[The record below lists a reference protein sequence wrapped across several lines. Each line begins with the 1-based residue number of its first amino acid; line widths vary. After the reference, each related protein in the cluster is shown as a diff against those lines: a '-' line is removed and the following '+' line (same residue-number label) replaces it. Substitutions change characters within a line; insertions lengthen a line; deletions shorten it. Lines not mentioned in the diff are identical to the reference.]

1 MSSIFFFVFKVLVK
15 SKTKISEERR
25 IRRSEIDFFNP
36 WKKANKPFDTKSF
49 LLFLAEFWIIILL
62 LFVFLCYQVIIQ
74 KKIDYLGSSGTYCTP
89 CTAQLRESTN
99 QKTEAFCLC
108 PKQPI
113 TVQSSQGHV
122 TSNCR
127 AKFDEKCFEKSLDGA
142 FIQKVV
148 LKWPFVVIQRHL
160 FFIECRYLVYSVTRF
175 DYFLIQKWHFL
186 TVNCTFPT
194 ADWDIYQQQ

>member
-1 MSSIFFFVFKVLVK
+1 M
-15 SKTKISEERR
+15 
-25 IRRSEIDFFNP
+25 
-36 WKKANKPFDTKSF
+36 
-49 LLFLAEFWIIILL
+49 
-62 LFVFLCYQVIIQ
+62 FLCYQVIIQ

-99 QKTEAFCLC
+99 QKREAFCLC

-122 TSNCR
+122 TSYCR

-142 FIQKVV
+142 LIQKVV

-160 FFIECRYLVYSVTRF
+160 FLYSVDIQYSVTRY

-186 TVNCTFPT
+186 TVTVLSQQLIE
-194 ADWDIYQQQ
+194 IYTPEAIKLNNEGKKSCQIMTDFDVSFSSKLFFVV

>member
-1 MSSIFFFVFKVLVK
+1 MKKREQTVRYKIIFAIF
-15 SKTKISEERR
+15 SR
-25 IRRSEIDFFNP
+25 ILN
-36 WKKANKPFDTKSF
+36 NN
-49 LLFLAEFWIIILL
+49 IIIIRVSLL
-62 LFVFLCYQVIIQ
+62 PGHNT

-99 QKTEAFCLC
+99 QKREAFCLC

-122 TSNCR
+122 TSYCR

-194 ADWDIYQQQ
+194 AD

>member
-1 MSSIFFFVFKVLVK
+1 MKKSEQTVRYKIIFTIF
-15 SKTKISEERR
+15 SR
-25 IRRSEIDFFNP
+25 ILN
-36 WKKANKPFDTKSF
+36 NN
-49 LLFLAEFWIIILL
+49 IIIIRVSLL
-62 LFVFLCYQVIIQ
+62 PGHNTK

-99 QKTEAFCLC
+99 QKREAFCLC

-122 TSNCR
+122 TSYCR

-142 FIQKVV
+142 LIQKVV

-160 FFIECRYLVYSVTRF
+160 FLYSV
-175 DYFLIQKWHFL
+175 
-186 TVNCTFPT
+186 
-194 ADWDIYQQQ
+194 DI

>member
-25 IRRSEIDFFNP
+25 IRRSEIDFFQP
-36 WKKANKPFDTKSF
+36 MKKKVKSEQTVRYKIIF
-49 LLFLAEFWIIILL
+49 TIFSRILNNNIIIRVSLL
-62 LFVFLCYQVIIQ
+62 PGHNTK

-89 CTAQLRESTN
+89 CTTQLRESTN
-99 QKTEAFCLC
+99 QKREAFCLC

-122 TSNCR
+122 ISYCR

-142 FIQKVV
+142 LIQK
-148 LKWPFVVIQRHL
+148 VVIQRHL
-160 FFIECRYLVYSVTRF
+160 FFIECR
-175 DYFLIQKWHFL
+175 
-186 TVNCTFPT
+186 TV
-194 ADWDIYQQQ
+194 DI